1 MVSVVKG
8 LNQLSTKQLSRV
20 EIDSPIPDI
29 LNGIIE
35 PIEPSTVTEIIFLCG
50 TPFPLLFAGQENFI
64 RVFIDFFN
72 KGETTEVGKMIKSLR
87 RMFGMYRKYRAR
99 LIVSQVL
106 VLISATAV
114 IGVATLNQRLINE
127 GIEAEDPEV
136 ILNTGFWMLVLA
148 LISGICLA
156 GTAYLAVF
164 FSQGTGYYVR
174 SELYKKIQTFSFGNY
189 DRFRTSDMLVRL
201 NADVV
206 NVQNALLYMTLL
218 LLYAPFMLLV
228 TYILTIINTPS
239 LIWVLIIVT
248 VVVLGVMAVL
258 IPQVFKAY
266 DDRQKRLDDMNN
278 TMQENLSGVRVVKA
292 FVREDYEVERFAK
305 RADALRHPA
314 YTAAVRVAFLAPMLT
329 GITQLGIVISLWVG
343 GQQVL
348 TGAGLDVGELVTFTQ
363 YLALVVA
370 PLAMLAIVFPF
381 MLRGDASAQR
391 IFEVYDDEPVVQ
403 DKKDV
408 VPPDAETVG
417 GQVVFDNVSFAFR
430 RPDGELD
437 PPVLKNINLTIEP
450 GEQVGFL
457 GATGAGKSAL
467 VNLIPRFYDVTE
479 GSITIDGVDV
489 RDVPQDNLR
498 QIVGIALQEAV
509 LFQGDLR
516 FNLKFGVP
524 QAEDDL
530 MFEAAKAADSYGFIN
545 NIPQK
550 WEAPVSQ
557 RGANFSGGQRQR
569 LSITRALTTQPKVI
583 ILDDSTSALDASTEG
598 RVQGAIPEFT
608 DNVTTL
614 YVAQRISAVIDLDKI
629 VLLESGEIVA
639 MGTHEELLESSPL
652 YQEIYESQLGSGIT
666 AGLEVEVAK

>member
-1 MVSVVKG
+1 MLKS
-8 LNQLSTKQLSRV
+8 LSR
-20 EIDSPIPDI
+20 
-29 LNGIIE
+29 
-35 PIEPSTVTEIIFLCG
+35 T
-50 TPFPLLFAGQENFI
+50 
-64 RVFIDFFN
+64 
-72 KGETTEVGKMIKSLR
+72 
-87 RMFGMYRKYRAR
+87 FGLYKKYRAR
-99 LIVSQVL
+99 LVISQVL
-106 VLISATAV
+106 VLISATAI
-114 IGVATLNQRLINE
+114 IGVASLNQQLINE
-127 GIEAEDPEV
+127 GIEAGNVEA
-136 ILNTGFWMLVLA
+136 ILRTGFRMFVLA
-148 LISGICLA
+148 LVSGLCLS

-174 SELYKKIQTFSFGNY
+174 SYLYRKIQTFSFGNF
-189 DRFRTSDMLVRL
+189 DRFRTGDMLVRL

-206 NVQNALLYMTLL
+206 NIQNALLYMTLL
-218 LLYAPFMLLV
+218 LLYAPFMLLI

-239 LIWVLIIVT
+239 MIWVLILVT
-248 VVVLGVMAVL
+248 VIVLGVMALL

-266 DDRQKRLDDMNN
+266 DERQQRLDDMNN
-278 TMQENLSGVRVVKA
+278 TMQENLAGVRVVKA
-292 FVREDYEVERFAK
+292 FVREDYEVERFDQ

-329 GITQLGIVISLWVG
+329 GITQLGIVLSLWVG

-348 TGAGLDVGELVTFTQ
+348 SGTGLNVGELVTFTQ
-363 YLALVVA
+363 YLSLIVA

-381 MLRGDASAQR
+381 MLRGDASAKR
-391 IFEVYDDEPVVQ
+391 IFEVYDEEPVVQ
-403 DKKDV
+403 DKEDAM
-408 VPPDAETVG
+408 PPDAETIG

-450 GEQVGFL
+450 GEQIGFL
-457 GATGAGKSAL
+457 GATGVGKSAL

-479 GSITIDGVDV
+479 GRITIDGVDV

-498 QIVGIALQEAV
+498 QVVGIALQEAV

-516 FNLKFGVP
+516 FNLKFGAP
-524 QAEDDL
+524 QAEDDV
-530 MFEAAKAADSYGFIN
+530 MIDAAKAADSYGFVT

-550 WEAPVSQ
+550 WEASVAQ

-569 LSITRALTTQPKVI
+569 LSITRALTTKPKVL

-608 DNVTTL
+608 DNITTL

-629 VLLESGEIVA
+629 VLLENGEIVA
-639 MGTHEELLESSPL
+639 MGNHEELLESSPL

-666 AGLEVEVAK
+666 AGLDVEVEK

>member
-1 MVSVVKG
+1 D
-8 LNQLSTKQLSRV
+8 V
-20 EIDSPIPDI
+20 EAI
-29 LNGIIE
+29 L
-35 PIEPSTVTEIIFLCG
+35 
-50 TPFPLLFAGQENFI
+50 Q
-64 RVFIDFFN
+64 
-72 KGETTEVGKMIKSLR
+72 
-87 RMFGMYRKYRAR
+87 
-99 LIVSQVL
+99 
-106 VLISATAV
+106 
-114 IGVATLNQRLINE
+114 
-127 GIEAEDPEV
+127 
-136 ILNTGFWMLVLA
+136 TGFWMFVLA
-148 LISGICLA
+148 LVSGLCLS

-174 SELYKKIQTFSFGNY
+174 SYLYRQIQTFSFGNF
-189 DRFRTSDMLVRL
+189 DRFRTGDMLVRL

-206 NVQNALLYMTLL
+206 NIQNALLYMTLL
-218 LLYAPFMLLV
+218 LLYAPFMLLI
-228 TYILTIINTPS
+228 TYILTIFNTPS
-239 LIWVLIIVT
+239 MIWVLILVT
-248 VVVLGVMAVL
+248 VIVLGVMALL
-258 IPQVFKAY
+258 IPQVFRAY
-266 DDRQKRLDDMNN
+266 DERQQRLDDMNN
-278 TMQENLSGVRVVKA
+278 TMQENLAGVRVVKA
-292 FVREDYEVERFAK
+292 FVREDYEVERFGK
-305 RADALRHPA
+305 RADALRQPA

-329 GITQLGIVISLWVG
+329 GITQLGIVLSLWIG

-348 TGAGLDVGELVTFTQ
+348 EGSGLNVGELVTFTQ
-363 YLALVVA
+363 YLSLIVA

-381 MLRGDASAQR
+381 MLRGDASAKR
-391 IFEVYDDEPVVQ
+391 IFEVYDEEPVVQ
-403 DKKDV
+403 DKKDA

-479 GSITIDGVDV
+479 GRITIDGVDV

-516 FNLKFGVP
+516 FNLKFGAP
-524 QAEDDL
+524 QVEDDV
-530 MFEAAKAADSYGFIN
+530 MFGAAKAADSYGFVT
-545 NIPQK
+545 NIPQE
-550 WEAPVSQ
+550 WEAPVAQ

-569 LSITRALTTQPKVI
+569 LSITRALTTKPKVL

-614 YVAQRISAVIDLDKI
+614 YVAQRISAVIDLDNI
-629 VLLESGEIVA
+629 VLLENGEIVA
-639 MGTHEELLESSPL
+639 MGNHEELLESSSL

-666 AGLEVEVAK
+666 AGLDVEVEK